1 MITTTTIDST
11 DSATRLPPA
20 LMHVADAA
28 RVLGI
33 SRATAYRL
41 VASGELQSV
50 RMGAGKN
57 IVRVPRAALMRYIE
71 QNTIGGNDDHTA

>member
-1 MITTTTIDST
+1 MTTTHTHTPNNTLS
-11 DSATRLPPA
+11 RPEPA

-50 RMGAGKN
+50 RMGTGKT
-57 IVRVPRAALMRYIE
+57 IVRVPRTALIHYIE
-71 QNTIGGNDDHTA
+71 RNTVGGNDGHAA